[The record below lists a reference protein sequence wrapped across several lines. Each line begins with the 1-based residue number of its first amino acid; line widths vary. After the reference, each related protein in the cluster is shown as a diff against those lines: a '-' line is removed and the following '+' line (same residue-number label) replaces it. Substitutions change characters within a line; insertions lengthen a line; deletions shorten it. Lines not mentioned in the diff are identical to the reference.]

1 MKLGF
6 CSWLLSGVSLPE
18 QVEFLAEAGFNSLSL
33 LQSAIDFAPTESA
46 EAAAAI
52 KEHHF
57 TMTYHGN
64 VHANLT
70 EDKRIDPD
78 FAQKVFDNVRWWQEH
93 TNAVVSCCSDM
104 ISFFPDNSGKRTWSP
119 EETTRLCQM
128 EADYFEPLG
137 IGYGIENCLFM
148 PLGGGY
154 AAIEEMHKLKRQ
166 LVNAPNAGMIFDVGH
181 ANVFLTRDNNK
192 KMSLM
197 EYIKEIPFK
206 IYEIHITDNHGLED
220 EHLLPG
226 RGNINYSE
234 LHRSLAAINFNGVIS
249 LEICPDILHNQ
260 YHWDISKPEIRDLI
274 INAKND
280 FLALF
285 NQ

>member
-1 MKLGF
+1 
-6 CSWLLSGVSLPE
+6 
-18 QVEFLAEAGFNSLSL
+18 
-33 LQSAIDFAPTESA
+33 
-46 EAAAAI
+46 
-52 KEHHF
+52 
-57 TMTYHGN
+57 
-64 VHANLT
+64 
-70 EDKRIDPD
+70 
-78 FAQKVFDNVRWWQEH
+78 
-93 TNAVVSCCSDM
+93 M

-220 EHLLPG
+220 EHLL
-226 RGNINYSE
+226 
-234 LHRSLAAINFNGVIS
+234 VIS